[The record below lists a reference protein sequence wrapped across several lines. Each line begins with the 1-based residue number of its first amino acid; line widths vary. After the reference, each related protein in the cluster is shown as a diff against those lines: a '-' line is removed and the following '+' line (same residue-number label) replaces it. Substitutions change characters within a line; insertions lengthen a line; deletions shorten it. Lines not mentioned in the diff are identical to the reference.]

1 MNCKSVKIHKMFPT
15 MRMTVFT
22 LQAKMKWLR
31 GEVRDRIKME
41 HALKKDLQEALSCN
55 ESDRHFLMSE
65 LAKRDNVLDELSS
78 VKHGMFYIYMYVVT
92 IFHRFLEEEHPL
104 FTRVLTDVNCFL
116 YSLFCIF
123 ISLFIF

>member
-1 MNCKSVKIHKMFPT
+1 
-15 MRMTVFT
+15 MRMLTF
-22 LQAKMKWLR
+22 QAKMKWLR

-78 VKHGMFYIYMYVVT
+78 VKHGMFYIDVVT
-92 IFHRFLEEEHPL
+92 IFHRFLENEHSVYMS
-104 FTRVLTDVNCFL
+104 FNRC
-116 YSLFCIF
+116 
-123 ISLFIF
+123 